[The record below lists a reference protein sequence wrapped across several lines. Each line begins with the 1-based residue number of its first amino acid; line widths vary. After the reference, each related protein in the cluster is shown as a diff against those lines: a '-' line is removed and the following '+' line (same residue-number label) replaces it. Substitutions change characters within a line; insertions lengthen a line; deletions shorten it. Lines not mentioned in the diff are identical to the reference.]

1 MQPAQDTLVRWAVQ
15 AVPERGRRYDV
26 DGAVAVTAAGL
37 NRRDRLVVA
46 GTVSGAQQAVEQALA
61 DSPGHFVLGDTTL
74 VRALRGVRPVATFGW
89 MDLRRDDPHPAV
101 DTCSVRLLDD
111 AAAAQVLTRANP
123 SSWVQVGEPS
133 VHVWAG
139 VAPVHAEKS
148 GSDKHLAGTSGTS
161 GTSPASVAALA
172 HCSADVAFL
181 AGVGTVPGHRGQ
193 GLSTAV
199 CAFLRDE
206 GLRRWGTVA
215 LMVDASNAAAIS
227 LYTRLGFT
235 YRSVTAARAA

>member
-1 MQPAQDTLVRWAVQ
+1 MQAAQDTLVRWAVQ

-46 GTVSGAQQAVEQALA
+46 GTVSGAQQAVERALA
-61 DSPGHFVLGDTTL
+61 DSPGHFVLGDTAL
-74 VRALRGVRPVATFGW
+74 VHALHGVRPVATFGW
-89 MDLRRDDPHPAV
+89 MDLHRDDPHPCV
-101 DTCSVRLLDD
+101 DTSRVRLLDD
-111 AAAAQVLTRANP
+111 TTAAAVLARANP
-123 SSWVQVGEPS
+123 SSWVPVGEPS
-133 VHVWAG
+133 VHAWAG

-148 GSDKHLAGTSGTS
+148 GADNHLAGTSV
-161 GTSPASVAALA
+161 ASVAALA

-181 AGVGTVPGHRGQ
+181 AGVGTVPEHRGH
-193 GLSTAV
+193 GLSRTV

-215 LMVDASNAAAIS
+215 LMVDANNTAAIA

>member
-1 MQPAQDTLVRWAVQ
+1 MRADRDTLVRWALQ
-15 AVPERGRRYDV
+15 AVPDRGRRYDV

-37 NRRDRLVVA
+37 NRRDRLVVV
-46 GTVSGAQQAVEQALA
+46 GTPAGAQRVIELALA
-61 DSPGHFVLGDTTL
+61 DSPCHFVLGDTEL
-74 VRALRGVRPVATFGW
+74 IHALHGVAPVATFGW
-89 MDLRRDDPHPAV
+89 MDLRREDWHPAV
-101 DTCSVRLLDD
+101 DTSSVRLLDD

-123 SSWVQVGEPS
+123 ISWVQVGEPA

-148 GSDKHLAGTSGTS
+148 SADAQ
-161 GTSPASVAALA
+161 PPVASVAALA
-172 HCSADVAFL
+172 HCSTDVAFL
-181 AGVGTVPGHRGQ
+181 AGVGTVPEHRGQ
-193 GLSTAV
+193 GLSRMV
-199 CAFLRDE
+199 CAYLRDQ

-215 LMVDASNAAAIS
+215 LMVDADNAAAIA